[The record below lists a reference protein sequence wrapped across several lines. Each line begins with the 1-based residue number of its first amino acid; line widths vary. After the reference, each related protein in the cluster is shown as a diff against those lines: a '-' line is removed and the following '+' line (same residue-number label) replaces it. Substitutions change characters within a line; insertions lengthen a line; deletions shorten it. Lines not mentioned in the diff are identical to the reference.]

1 MGFQVHDKQK
11 EIAKKVLEKIQQKF
25 QNLKQ
30 FKYFDFHI
38 IVPKYKSLGKQTIE
52 RLKEFIEYEQS
63 ISEDFLQDIQDDIS
77 ASRVEDHVIR
87 I

>member
-1 MGFQVHDKQK
+1 MVQVHDKQK
-11 EIAKKVLEKIQQKF
+11 KNSKKFLEKIQQKF

-38 IVPKYKSLGKQTIE
+38 IVPQYKSLGKQTID
-52 RLKEFIEYEQS
+52 RLKEFIENEQL
-63 ISEDFLQDIQDDIS
+63 ISADFIQYIQDDIS

>member
-11 EIAKKVLEKIQQKF
+11 EIAIKLFFKIQQKF

-30 FKYFDFHI
+30 FKYFDFLI
-38 IVPKYKSLGKQTIE
+38 IVPQYKSLGKQTID
-52 RLKEFIEYEQS
+52 RLKEFIENEQL

-77 ASRVEDHVIR
+77 ASRVEDHDIR